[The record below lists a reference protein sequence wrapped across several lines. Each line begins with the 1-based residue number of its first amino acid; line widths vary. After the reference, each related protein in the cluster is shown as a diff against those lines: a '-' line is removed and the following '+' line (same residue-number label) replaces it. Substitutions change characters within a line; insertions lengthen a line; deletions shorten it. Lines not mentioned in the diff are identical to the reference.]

1 MLVIELLIVLGL
13 IVING
18 LLAMSEMAL
27 VSARPARLETLAN
40 SGSKGARVAL
50 RLIEDPNRF
59 LSTVQIG
66 ITLVGIVAGAYSG
79 ATLAHRL
86 GTWLDRFPA
95 IAPNGDAIAIV
106 PVIVVITYLSLLG
119 ELVPKR
125 VALAN
130 PETVAIRAALVMR
143 FLSRLAAPVV
153 WFLRLSTEGAL
164 ALFGLSGTRTS
175 TVTEE
180 EVRLLIAEGTRSG
193 VFEPQERE
201 MIEGVFRLADRA
213 VRAIMTPRADIEWVD
228 QDAQGEALEFAIRNC
243 HFSRLL
249 VCNGSV
255 DHAVGVLHM
264 RDVIPV
270 LLARQPIDLK
280 ALMRPALF
288 VPDRTAILKLLD
300 MFKDDKTHLA
310 VAVDE
315 YGTTEGLVTLTD
327 LLESIA
333 GDIPEPGDEDES
345 LLVERGDGSWLAD
358 GMIPIDE
365 FEDMTGLRGLKDAG
379 NFHTLAGFV
388 LHCLGHLPKAGDK
401 FDHDGTSFE
410 VVDMDGRRID
420 KVLVTPGLDH
430 FHTDQLTDGF

>member
-1 MLVIELLIVLGL
+1 MLAVELLIVLFL
-13 IVING
+13 IVANG
-18 LLAMSEMAL
+18 LLAMSEIAL
-27 VSARPARLETLAN
+27 VSSRRTRLETLAQ
-40 SGSKGARVAL
+40 SGHPGARQAL
-50 RLIEDPNRF
+50 RLIADPSRL

-66 ITLVGIVAGAYSG
+66 ITLTGIVAGAYGG

-86 GTWLDRFPA
+86 GTWLDRFDI
-95 IAPNGDAIAIV
+95 IAPNGDAIAII
-106 PVIVVITYLSLLG
+106 PVVATITYLSLLG

-125 VALAN
+125 IAMTNPEPIASAVALAMY
-130 PETVAIRAALVMR
+130 VLSRAA
-143 FLSRLAAPVV
+143 APAV
-153 WFLRLSTEGAL
+153 WLLRSSTEGML
-164 ALFGLSGTRTS
+164 RVLGFSGARMS

-180 EVRLLIAEGTRSG
+180 EVRSLIAEGTRSG

-201 MIEGVFRLADRA
+201 MIEGVFRLADRPA
-213 VRAIMTPRADIEWVD
+213 RAIMTPRADIEWVD
-228 QDAQGEALEFAIRNC
+228 LNADDTTLQEAFANC
-243 HFSRLL
+243 RFSRLL
-249 VCNGSV
+249 VCDGSV
-255 DHAVGVLHM
+255 DHAVGIVQM

-270 LLARQPIDLK
+270 LLEHQPMDLK
-280 ALMRPALF
+280 TLMRPALF

-310 VAVDE
+310 IVVDE

-333 GDIPEPGDEDES
+333 GEIPEPGEDEDE
-345 LLVERGDGSWLAD
+345 LLVERDDGSWLAD

-365 FEDMTGLRGLKDAG
+365 FEDMTGLRGLRNVG

-401 FDHDGTSFE
+401 FTHDGSCFE

-420 KVLVTPGLDH
+420 KVLVTPGLDRLR
-430 FHTDQLTDGF
+430 TDELTDGF